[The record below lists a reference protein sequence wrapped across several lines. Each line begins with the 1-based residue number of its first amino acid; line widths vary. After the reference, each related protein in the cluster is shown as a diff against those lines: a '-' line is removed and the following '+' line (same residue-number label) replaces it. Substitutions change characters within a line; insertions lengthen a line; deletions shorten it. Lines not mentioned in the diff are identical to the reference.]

1 MRAGANIRETQ
12 DRGDYARR
20 DPLSKQFHRRAILYT
35 RPTAIM
41 HIDFWAD
48 PISPY
53 VYIAW
58 HRLQALRARRPEV
71 TITVRPILFAAL
83 LAHTGQLGPAEIPS
97 KRVFTFKD
105 VWRRCAEHQIPVQ
118 GPRTHPFN
126 PLLALRSVTAAAEA
140 DRERALGAV
149 LAAGWAHG
157 HDLADPAAISDALT
171 AAGLDGPALVAAASD
186 PIIKQALVDATKQ
199 AIDRGVF
206 GVPTFGVADE
216 LVWGQDRI
224 GDVEAIL
231 AGRDRIDP
239 EVLAAVLARPA
250 GATRPR

>member
-1 MRAGANIRETQ
+1 
-12 DRGDYARR
+12 
-20 DPLSKQFHRRAILYT
+20 
-35 RPTAIM
+35 M

-58 HRLQALRARRPEV
+58 HRLLALRARRPDI

-105 VWRRCAEHQIPVQ
+105 VWRRCAEHSIPLK
-118 GPRTHPFN
+118 GPKTHPFN
-126 PLLALRSVTAAAEA
+126 PLLALRSVTAAAEQ

-149 LAAGWAHG
+149 LAAGWTHG

-171 AAGLDGPALVAAASD
+171 AAGLDGPALTAAAHD

-231 AGRDRIDP
+231 DGRDPVDP
-239 EVLAAVLARPA
+239 SRVAEILARPA